1 MVQGKIGA
9 FESVAWHTIRQIGVK
24 TQAIAEEVSVLLQAV
39 QHKPEVVVRPQWYY

>member
-1 MVQGKIGA
+1 M
-9 FESVAWHTIRQIGVK
+9 AWHTIRQIGVK